1 MLERLQQRLLLH
13 DLPLPAHMLPPAK
26 ALLPHVQKPAAKH
39 APLQKPVAALA
50 PDIDRSSERHGH
62 TPASATPLVVDLAQ
76 HVQEALVS
84 NLDFGPQL
92 LRRRRGPLQALL
104 RRLRRPG
111 RAHLRAVLRPGLERG
126 RRRWPQVLLGEAE
139 VIVSGAPRR
148 GGGTGAGA
156 GASPELQALRAV
168 DPGVRGRGRV
178 RGEALGAEVRCIQG
192 VHAVVRLS
200 ARAMRRDLVLMAEA
214 SRQGTRSAFG
224 PGERLRGCSLLAHS
238 LQIVVALG
246 DRSDGLAAACFQLQS
261 GTPGFVQ
268 LALGRLRPGLGL
280 VCPPP
285 LRRQL
290 FPNGLQVSTRPP
302 GILELLPSRPRAALN
317 ARRRRGDRGEL
328 RLQCLHQR
336 LCNVELPP
344 QRLRALAGAALGGLH
359 ICEIRS
365 QRINLSSHAR
375 LLAPPTQLGPRP
387 RPEPAT

>member
-1 MLERLQQRLLLH
+1 MLEGLQQRLLLH

-26 ALLPHVQKPAAKH
+26 ALLPHVQEPTAKH

-92 LRRRRGPLQALL
+92 LRRRRGPLQTLL

-111 RAHLRAVLRPGLERG
+111 RAHLRAHLRAVLRPGLEQR

-139 VIVSGAPRR
+139 VVVSAAPRR
-148 GGGTGAGA
+148 RGGTGAGA
-156 GASPELQALRAV
+156 GPELQAVRAV
-168 DPGVRGRGRV
+168 DPGVRGRGRM

-192 VHAVVRLS
+192 VHAVVRL
-200 ARAMRRDLVLMAEA
+200 VLMAEA
-214 SRQGTRSAFG
+214 SRQGARSAFG

-302 GILELLPSRPRAALN
+302 GILELLPPRPRAALS

-328 RLQCLHQR
+328 RLQCLQPR

-359 ICEIRS
+359 IFEIRS
-365 QRINLSSHAR
+365 QRLNLSSHAR